1 MKSYTHIL
9 ENRVLSYIF
18 YWIFP
23 NIMLVLIRNE
33 SWSVNE
39 YRAWRHM
46 FVLLVLL
53 FIIHGGDF
61 ITCSSW
67 RSYLCIFRLFKEIF
81 TCCGRNFTTI
91 DALPSEKSLPVLFAR
106 NATNLTFFII
116 RPTSA
121 NISELLCKQFKVG
134 NKEIAE
140 FFDLELII
148 SYTYFYFK

>member
-9 ENRVLSYIF
+9 ENRALSYIF

-23 NIMLVLIRNE
+23 IIMLVLIRNE

-53 FIIHGGDF
+53 FIIHGGDV

-67 RSYLCIFRLFKEIF
+67 RSCLCINRLFKAIF

-91 DALPSEKSLPVLFAR
+91 DALPSGKSLPVLFAR
-106 NATNLTFFII
+106 NATIWHFSSSGQLQLTWANYYANNLMLETKKSLNSFIL
-116 RPTSA
+116 S
-121 NISELLCKQFKVG
+121 
-134 NKEIAE
+134 
-140 FFDLELII
+140 
-148 SYTYFYFK
+148 